1 MRAGEVGAAPI
12 VREEPARA
20 PVRSREEELIRG
32 ATHELGLGHDLEK
45 SPLLRCFHSGLRVAA
60 ESTVRATRESESL
73 EEPDIELR
81 AVESWGH
88 AAPDAVDSRTVL
100 IPGASPSPMVLVAK
114 DIMEKTVL
122 TVDEGVDALTCARTM
137 AQQHKG
143 YAILVKPSGTLAGIV
158 TEWDYLSK
166 IVAPGLD
173 PAKVGVREI
182 ATSVVD
188 SCPPDTPTDVVV
200 TSMSEKGIRR
210 MVVRSGDQV
219 LGIITA
225 RTVLRMFREYVDKVS
240 SEIAGYQPTQTTL
253 G

>member
-1 MRAGEVGAAPI
+1 
-12 VREEPARA
+12 
-20 PVRSREEELIRG
+20 
-32 ATHELGLGHDLEK
+32 
-45 SPLLRCFHSGLRVAA
+45 
-60 ESTVRATRESESL
+60 
-73 EEPDIELR
+73 
-81 AVESWGH
+81 
-88 AAPDAVDSRTVL
+88 
-100 IPGASPSPMVLVAK
+100 MVLVAK

-122 TVDEGVDALTCARTM
+122 TVDEGVDALGCARTM

-143 YAILVKPSGTLAGIV
+143 YAVLLTAPGTIAGIV

-173 PAKVGVREI
+173 PAKVAVREI
-182 ATSVVD
+182 ATKVID
-188 SCPPDTPTDVVV
+188 SCAPDTPTDVVV
-200 TSMSEKGIRR
+200 ATMAEKGIRR

-240 SEIAGYQPTQTTL
+240 SEIAGYQQTQTPL